1 MKRKLLFLTSLFA
14 LSIAAN
20 AQGLAVG
27 SATEGF
33 SLPDLDGRVQA
44 FDHIKGRNG
53 TVVIF
58 LSAQCSVVTAYK
70 DRINH
75 MAAQA
80 RDRGVNFVGI
90 NSNSTE
96 SPALIRS
103 NAAQFGYRFPVLLDM
118 GDRVADRF
126 DARTAPEVFFFN
138 GDNVLLYRGAIDN
151 DRSGSTVT
159 DNYLTAALNASLT
172 GKPIFKKS
180 VQALGCPIK
189 RVGM

>member
-1 MKRKLLFLTSLFA
+1 LKRTVFLLTTLFA
-14 LSIAAN
+14 LAIAAN

-27 SATEGF
+27 SVLEGF

-44 FDHIKGRNG
+44 LDNLRGRNG
-53 TVVIF
+53 TVLIF
-58 LSAQCSVVTAYK
+58 LSAQCPAVKDYK
-70 DRINH
+70 DRINY

-80 RDRGVNFVGI
+80 RGVGVNFIGL

-138 GDNVLLYRGAIDN
+138 GENVLLYRGAIDN

-159 DNYLTAALNASLT
+159 DSYLTAALNASLT

>member
-1 MKRKLLFLTSLFA
+1 LKRTVFLLTTLFA
-14 LSIAAN
+14 LAIAAN
-20 AQGLAVG
+20 AQGVAVG
-27 SATEGF
+27 SVVEGF
-33 SLPDLDGRVQA
+33 ALSDLDGRVQA
-44 FDHIKGRNG
+44 LDSLRGRNG

-58 LSAQCSVVTAYK
+58 LSAQCPAVKDYK
-70 DRINH
+70 DRINY

-80 RDRGVNFVGI
+80 RGVGVNFIGL

-159 DNYLTAALNASLT
+159 DNYLTSALNASLAS
-172 GKPIFKKS
+172 KPIFKKS